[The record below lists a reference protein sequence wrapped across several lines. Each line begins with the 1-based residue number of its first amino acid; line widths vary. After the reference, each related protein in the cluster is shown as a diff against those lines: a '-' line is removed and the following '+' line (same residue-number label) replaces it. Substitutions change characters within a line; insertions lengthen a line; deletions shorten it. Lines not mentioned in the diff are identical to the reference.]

1 MSDSIS
7 ANMKPS
13 EQAYFLTQLLGTK
26 VILRGKRIGK
36 LEDLVIVEN
45 GKIPL
50 VTHFYISRPFGN
62 PALLIPW
69 EKVQSISTKTIIVD
83 IESLQKYEASPG
95 QDTLLLKDYILDK
108 KVLDLEG
115 REVEVVYDVKLVMIN
130 NKLYV
135 SDVDVSRYGLLRRM
149 GLRRL
154 ADLIYSLANQIR
166 KETISWTY
174 FQPLPTEIGSF
185 KGNVKLN
192 ILKEKLSEMHPV
204 DLADIIEKLDH
215 EQQVIILDQLDT
227 AHASDALEEIDPSV
241 QKAILSSLSDER
253 IAQLINEMTPGQAAD
268 VLAVL
273 SSSEAKTILKLLDN
287 ENAKKIQAIL
297 ENHEQKILDYATPN
311 FMRFATDVTVQQA
324 RRHYR
329 HVAREADVIMYLYVV
344 DEHDKILGVID
355 IRELIKAN
363 DDAQLKDIMV
373 DVVAS
378 LNPDSTLREASA
390 MFTRYGFRA
399 IPIVDDTEKILGV
412 VSYRDM
418 MNLKHRFLE

>member
-1 MSDSIS
+1 MSSSVS
-7 ANMKPS
+7 ADKKQF
-13 EQAYFLTQLLGTK
+13 EQAYFLTELLGTK

-36 LEDLVIVEN
+36 LEDIVIVEN

-50 VTHFYISRPFGN
+50 AAHFYVSRSFGN

-69 EKVQSISTKTIIVD
+69 EKVQSINTKRIIVD
-83 IESLQKYEASPG
+83 IESLQKYEANPG

-135 SDVDVSRYGLLRRM
+135 SDIDVSRYGLLRRM

-154 ADLIYSLANQIR
+154 ADLIYNLASSIK

-174 FQPLPTEIGSF
+174 FQPLPTQIGSF

-204 DLADIIEKLDH
+204 DLADIIEKLDQ
-215 EQQVIILDQLDT
+215 EQQVIILNQLDT
-227 AHASDALEEIDPSV
+227 AHASDTLEEIDPSV
-241 QKAILSSLSDER
+241 QKVILSSLSKER
-253 IAQLINEMTPGQAAD
+253 IAQLLNEMTPGQAAD

-273 SSSEAKTILKLLDN
+273 SSSEARTILKLLTN
-287 ENAKKIQAIL
+287 ENARKIQAIL

-311 FMRFATDVTVQQA
+311 FMRFAPDVTVQQA
-324 RRHYR
+324 RRHYSQ
-329 HVAREADVIMYLYVV
+329 VAREADVIMYLYVV
-344 DEHDKILGVID
+344 DEHDKLLGVID

-363 DDAQLKDIMV
+363 DDALLKDIMI

-378 LNPDSTLREASA
+378 LNPESTLREASA

-399 IPIVDDTEKILGV
+399 IPIVDDTGKVLGV

-418 MNLKHRFLE
+418 VNLKHRFLE